1 MPPHKKGHAQGPMLK
16 HISKEK
22 GLKKIKENMKGGNK
36 RCRGGNSKP
45 SSLLEGLQVQ
55 KMKTPS

>member
-1 MPPHKKGHAQGPMLK
+1 MLK

-36 RCRGGNSKP
+36 RCWGGNSY
-45 SSLLEGLQVQ
+45 Q
-55 KMKTPS
+55 TPS